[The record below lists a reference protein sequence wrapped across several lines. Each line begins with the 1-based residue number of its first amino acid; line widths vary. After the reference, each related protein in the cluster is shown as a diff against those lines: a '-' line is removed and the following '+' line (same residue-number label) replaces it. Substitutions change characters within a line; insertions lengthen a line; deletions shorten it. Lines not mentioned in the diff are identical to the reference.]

1 MGVVGPEPENIQGL
15 SDDFLLAHV
24 LNLSIHFQYKVVYVC
39 IFSLQVNMN
48 PMRNIRPSSWQINL
62 KKNMFDNEALVK

>member
-24 LNLSIHFQYKVVYVC
+24 LNLSTHFQYKLYLDQVVYVC
-39 IFSLQVNMN
+39 LFSLQVKMN
-48 PMRNIRPSSWQINL
+48 SMRNIRPSLWQINVEE
-62 KKNMFDNEALVK
+62 KHI